1 MGLEVD
7 PEVASYMARSNGSGA
22 LAVLP
27 TPEDSLAFIEGNSP
41 QQGDILPGLCLFVQ
55 LWLMQVSS
63 TCSSRTLT
71 HVLEL
76 AAVHACGWCSRTCRQ
91 YVATCSCTCCVITWP
106 ATCSSPIPY
115 PRPARAAYSTHI
127 S

>member
-27 TPEDSLAFIEGNSP
+27 TPEDALAFIEGNSP

-63 TCSSRTLT
+63 SRTNRTLT
-71 HVLEL
+71 HVLKP
-76 AAVHACGWCSRTCRQ
+76 AAVHARGWCSGTCRL
-91 YVATCSCTCCVITWP
+91 YVATCSCTCFVITWHVAPHNWP
-106 ATCSSPIPY
+106 A
-115 PRPARAAYSTHI
+115 
-127 S
+127 